1 MNILLL
7 IPELGKGGAQRSI
20 TKLCNTLCHEHK
32 VFLYTFHPEYE
43 QKFASSVAPK
53 HLAPLASGKWDKI
66 KIWKQRKR
74 ELKRI
79 KKEEKID
86 VAISFLEGAN
96 YLNAMTK
103 GQEKV
108 ILSVRGS
115 KQFDNKIS
123 GLSGWFR
130 KKVLIPRYFKKADQ
144 VVAVSDGIKAEL
156 VHFFGL
162 DASKITVIKN
172 YYKTDEIER
181 MSQENCDFNFDKKTI
196 AFSGRLDIQKEPKG
210 LIKSFALLRKK
221 MDVQLLLLGDGDMRK
236 ELELLCKE
244 LNLKLNEDIHFFGFQ
259 SNPFK
264 FISKADLFAL
274 SSSWEGFPNALA
286 EAILCKTAV
295 ISTDCPTGPR
305 EILEAKIS
313 GFQTTQKAIYTAKG
327 CLMPLL
333 NQPKGEVYELWASE
347 MERILS
353 RDNSQEIKNAYDY
366 ISAYTEENIFSKWKS
381 VVNA

>member
-20 TKLCNTLCHEHK
+20 TKLCNTLSHEHK
-32 VFLYTFHPEYE
+32 VLLYTFHPEYE
-43 QKFASSVAPK
+43 QKFETSVVPQ

-66 KIWKQRKR
+66 KIWKKRKR

-103 GQEKV
+103 GKEKV
-108 ILSVRGS
+108 VLSVRGS

-144 VVAVSDGIKAEL
+144 IVAVSDGIKAEL

-162 DASKITVIKN
+162 DTNKVTVIKN
-172 YYKTDEIER
+172 YYKADEINK

-196 AFSGRLDIQKEPKG
+196 AFSGRLDIQKEPRG
-210 LIKSFALLRKK
+210 LINSFALLRKK
-221 MDVQLLLLGDGDMRK
+221 MNVQLLLLGDGGMRK
-236 ELELLCKE
+236 ELELLCEK
-244 LNLKLNEDIHFFGFQ
+244 LNLKLNEDVHFLGFQ

-264 FISKADLFAL
+264 FIASADLFAL

-286 EAILCKTAV
+286 EAILCKTAI

-305 EILEAKIS
+305 EILEAKIT
-313 GFQTTQKAIYTAKG
+313 GFQTTQKAIYTDKG

-333 NQPKGEVYELWASE
+333 NQHNEDIYNLWASE
-347 MERILS
+347 MERILKK
-353 RDNSQEIKNAYDY
+353 DNSQEIKNAYNY
-366 ISAYTEENIFSKWKS
+366 ISNLTEENIFSKWKN
-381 VVNA
+381 VVIA

>member
-20 TKLCNTLCHEHK
+20 TKLCNTLSSEHK
-32 VFLYTFHPEYE
+32 VLLYTFHPEYE
-43 QKFASSVAPK
+43 QKFETTVAPK
-53 HLAPLASGKWDKI
+53 HLAPLASGKWEKI
-66 KIWKQRKR
+66 KIWKQRQR

-79 KKEEKID
+79 KDEEKID

-96 YLNAMTK
+96 YINAMTK
-103 GQEKV
+103 GKEKV

-115 KQFDNKIS
+115 KQFDNKIA

-144 VVAVSDGIKAEL
+144 VVAVSDGIKEEL

-162 DASKITVIKN
+162 EENKITVIKN
-172 YYKTDEIER
+172 YYKVDEIGK
-181 MSQENCDFNFDKKTI
+181 MAQESCDFNFDKKTI
-196 AFSGRLDIQKEPKG
+196 AFSGRLDIQKELKG

-221 MDVQLLLLGDGDMRK
+221 MDVQLILLGDGRMRK
-236 ELELLCKE
+236 DLELLTKE
-244 LNLKLNEDIHFFGFQ
+244 LHLKINEDVHFLGFQ

-264 FISKADLFAL
+264 FIAKSDLFAL

-305 EILEAKIS
+305 EILEANIT
-313 GFQTTQKAIYTAKG
+313 GFQTAKKAIYTNKG

-333 NQPKGEVYELWASE
+333 NQSKEEVYELWASE
-347 MERILS
+347 MERMLS
-353 RDNSQEIKNAYDY
+353 RDNRLEINEAYNY
-366 ISAYTEENIFSKWKS
+366 ISKYTEENIFSKWKK
-381 VVNA
+381 VVEA